1 MGTAGADAHS
11 KQSILAVGS
20 TANFKT
26 KVTKTKPYCAEQT
39 TETEEQAYTGAT
51 IDISQFYSLGRVV
64 LSDAGCV

>member
-11 KQSILAVGS
+11 EQSILAVGS
-20 TANFKT
+20 TANFET

-51 IDISQFYSLGRVV
+51 INISHFYSLVRVA